1 MPGGQPPAVL
11 VHGHTHVAD
20 RGQEGAISL
29 AAGHLTIP
37 RQGFSPVR
45 GAVAPVVINGG
56 AWQRTITPVQFEQ
69 IEMARGLPRADLLRA
84 LQPEDLPACYSFVHI
99 APYTDA
105 PAPNVR
111 YWRQSA
117 AGEWGIAAGCGR

>member
-1 MPGGQPPAVL
+1 M
-11 VHGHTHVAD
+11 
-20 RGQEGAISL
+20 SL

-45 GAVAPVVINGG
+45 DALAPVVINGG
-56 AWQRTITPVQFEQ
+56 AWQRTITPVQFERLAT
-69 IEMARGLPRADLLRA
+69 ERGLSGAALLRA
-84 LQPEDLPACYSFVHI
+84 LQPEALPPCYGFVHV
-99 APYTDA
+99 APYTDE

-117 AGEWGIAAGCGR
+117 TGEWATAAACGR